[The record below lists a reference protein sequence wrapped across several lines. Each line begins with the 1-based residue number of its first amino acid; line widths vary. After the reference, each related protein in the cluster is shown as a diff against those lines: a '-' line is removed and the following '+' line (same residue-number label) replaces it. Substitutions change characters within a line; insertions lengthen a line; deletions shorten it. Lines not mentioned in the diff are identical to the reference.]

1 MYIHMWVCLYVCMYV
16 PTYICDF
23 CVWTHGSTHNNTTKY
38 ILSSFCRGEV
48 ESVVWT
54 VCHWQSLSVAKSA
67 FKVCLSNHKAY
78 VLKQC
83 ILDVK
88 LPESIWKS
96 SEYGYILEMTPLGT
110 ANKIFWAESLEGTEI
125 KDSFFSEVWGKVFVF
140 LAYKEHIATGDKD
153 EYVCWGRWK
162 RSVVGW
168 KVLVPQNTTTWWAE
182 CGWRKNV
189 DQGLST
195 FH

>member
-1 MYIHMWVCLYVCMYV
+1 MYV

-54 VCHWQSLSVAKSA
+54 VCHWQSSSVAKSA
-67 FKVCLSNHKAY
+67 FKVCLSNHKAH

-125 KDSFFSEVWGKVFVF
+125 KDSFFFRGLRQGFCVPGLQGTYSDWRQGWVCVLGKV
-140 LAYKEHIATGDKD
+140 E
-153 EYVCWGRWK
+153 EK
-162 RSVVGW
+162 RSGM
-168 KVLVPQNTTTWWAE
+168 K
-182 CGWRKNV
+182 
-189 DQGLST
+189 ST
-195 FH
+195 SPSEHNYMMSRVWLKKERGSGSQYIPLTRLT